1 MMRALFS
8 GDYPRSRIL
17 TTLLVVITLGLV
29 FAPFLFP
36 GPLPYRTYS
45 SICVFIMLVASY
57 DVLLGYTRIISFA
70 HAMFYGIGAYAMA
83 IALRDLGANW
93 LAVGVGLAAGLA
105 LACAVAFI
113 IALFS
118 LRVRTIFFAL
128 VTLAVAVGFMTLV
141 SKLYHFTGGADGIAF
156 SVPDVLGYAYTFT
169 DKPLTGF
176 NIIGF
181 IGSGD
186 AAAALFDV
194 RTTGALLL
202 YYVLVVFA
210 AVVFFALLRLMNS
223 PFGRVCKAIR
233 ENEFRAEALGYRT
246 VVFRTI
252 NVCIGSTVAAL
263 AGALSALSLHY
274 IHPDSVMSFDLM
286 VNILLVTVIGGMG
299 TLYGA
304 VVGSALFLIAENYL
318 QGLLGLAHEATAN
331 VPVIHAILDPERW
344 YLWLGI
350 LFVLSVYFF
359 PKGVV
364 GQLRQRAERK
374 GHSQGGPRLEP
385 VEDAPAGQSD
395 RSAGSDGDHHHNTR
409 TGAPAR

>member
-1 MMRALFS
+1 MLRAMFS

-17 TTLLVVITLGLV
+17 TALLVVITLGLV

-36 GPLPYRTYS
+36 GPLAYRTYS
-45 SICVFIMLVASY
+45 SICIFIMLVASY

-70 HAMFYGIGAYAMA
+70 HAMFFGIGAYAMA
-83 IALRDLGANW
+83 IALRDIGANW
-93 LAVGVGLAAGLA
+93 LAVAVGFGAGLA
-105 LACAVAFI
+105 LACAVAFV

-141 SKLYHFTGGADGIAF
+141 SKLYHFTGGSDGIAF
-156 SVPDVLGYAYTFT
+156 QVPDVLGYAFTFT
-169 DKPLTGF
+169 REPLTGF
-176 NIIGF
+176 DIIGF
-181 IGSGD
+181 LGSGD
-186 AAAALFDV
+186 AAAAVFDV

-202 YYVLVVFA
+202 YYVLVVA
-210 AVVFFALLRLMNS
+210 AALVFFCLLRLMNS
-223 PFGRVCKAIR
+223 PFGRICQAIR

-252 NVCIGSTVAAL
+252 NVCIASATAAL
-263 AGALSALSLHY
+263 AGALAALSLHY
-274 IHPDSVMSFDLM
+274 IHPSGVLSFDLM
-286 VNILLVTVIGGMG
+286 VNILLITVIGGMG

-318 QGLLGLAHEATAN
+318 QGLLGLAHEATAG
-331 VPVIHAILDPERW
+331 VAVIHAVLDPERW

-359 PKGVV
+359 PRGIV
-364 GQLRQRAERK
+364 GQLRQRALRRA
-374 GHSQGGPRLEP
+374 H
-385 VEDAPAGQSD
+385 D
-395 RSAGSDGDHHHNTR
+395 RGDVHPDRRRAASSAGDS
-409 TGAPAR
+409 